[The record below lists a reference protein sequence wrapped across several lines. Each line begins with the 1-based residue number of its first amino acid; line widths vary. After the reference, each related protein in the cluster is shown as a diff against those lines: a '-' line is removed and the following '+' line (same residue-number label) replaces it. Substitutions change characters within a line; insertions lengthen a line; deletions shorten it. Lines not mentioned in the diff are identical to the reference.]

1 MKRFLSLMVAVVFA
15 VTCVGAAMAAEQKA
29 APAGPAKAVPAA
41 DNTVKKPAADNT
53 VKKAEE
59 PKPAKSETPPAA
71 PKK

>member
-15 VTCVGAAMAAEQKA
+15 VTCLGAAVAAAQKA
-29 APAGPAKAVPAA
+29 APAAPEKAAPAA

-53 VKKAEE
+53 VKKPEA
-59 PKPAKSETPPAA
+59 PPAPAA

>member
-15 VTCVGAAMAAEQKA
+15 VTCLGAAVAAEQKA
-29 APAGPAKAVPAA
+29 APAAPEKAAPAA

-53 VKKAEE
+53 VKKPEA
-59 PKPAKSETPPAA
+59 PPAPAA